1 MVQDILFYCCC
12 LMTMSF
18 NIYLGYALLAAS
30 DDVDMVVVV
39 LTIIYDYY
47 IFDLVSILSC
57 ASTCKRN

>member
-1 MVQDILFYCCC
+1 
-12 LMTMSF
+12 MTMSF